1 MTGELPSRSTD
12 ERPTIVRHAVIVA
25 ATLMALL
32 LYLDRFAIGI
42 AGEYIREDMRMT
54 QTQNSWFQSAFFWSY
69 ALCMVPAG
77 WFSDRYGARRML
89 TIYILAWSLFTG
101 LLGLSDAV
109 WQILALRLLF
119 GMAQAGAYPTAGGMI
134 RVWYPISSRG
144 VASSIVAL
152 GGRAGGVLAPILT
165 AWLIILFSHSADP
178 LQFDRSVVVS
188 DKAFLAAFPADPD
201 KSAQTPISRLISKF
215 PENIRT
221 QIRDARSSP
230 SDGAL
235 AAATCDRLIPEIA
248 ALLKQP
254 DLFSDVDVSNIKL
267 SSEAQELKQRQ
278 ASGERLPEIDAIRL
292 NRLIVEAAFPGS
304 IKRFRGIGW
313 RPTMIAYGLFG
324 IAIALVFVFVLR
336 DTPQQHP
343 WCNDAERRLIDGD
356 SPEGAA
362 GSEPQSPPFPLLPM
376 LTNIG
381 LWGNSLMQLF
391 TNIGWLFVM
400 TTLPRYLEKV
410 HGVSL
415 AGQAV
420 MTAIPTAAGILGMY
434 LGGWWT
440 DLATRFAGRKWG
452 RRLPV
457 LATRFTAGLG
467 YLACVLLSAFVQPG
481 SSNTWLPWAYV
492 AALCLMAFSVDMG
505 NPAVWGYAQ
514 DVGGKY
520 TGSILGW
527 ANMWGNLGAAIAPI
541 IYNRV
546 LGEKPDAMQW
556 TLMFGVCLLAFVLSG
571 VCSLV
576 MDSTK
581 PLTQPNEPS
590 ATLA

>member
-1 MTGELPSRSTD
+1 VTGELPSIQAD

-77 WFSDRYGARRML
+77 WLSDRFGARWML

-109 WQILALRLLF
+109 WQILALRLVF
-119 GMAQAGAYPTAGGMI
+119 GMAQAGAYPTAGAMI

-165 AWLIILFSHSADP
+165 AWLIIFFSQNADP
-178 LQFDRSVVVS
+178 MTFDQSTIVS
-188 DKAFLAAFPADPD
+188 EKAFLAAFRGESATSRSAPIQRLLSKLPD
-201 KSAQTPISRLISKF
+201 DLRTSLAEVTPVESHSAQAGDQLV
-215 PENIRT
+215 E
-221 QIRDARSSP
+221 QI
-230 SDGAL
+230 G
-235 AAATCDRLIPEIA
+235 E
-248 ALLKQP
+248 LLKQP
-254 DLFSDVDVSNIKL
+254 DLFAGVDVSKIKL
-267 SSEAQELKQRQ
+267 SSEAQELQKRQ
-278 ASGERLPEIDAIRL
+278 TAGTQLTTDDALRL
-292 NRLIVEAAFPGS
+292 NRLILEASFPGS
-304 IKRFRGIGW
+304 IKRFRAIGW
-313 RPTMIAYGLFG
+313 RPTMIAYGLVG
-324 IAIALVFVFVLR
+324 LVVAACFVLVSR
-336 DTPQQHP
+336 DSPQSHP
-343 WCNDAERRLIDGD
+343 WCNHAERRLIEDD
-356 SPEGAA
+356 SQQGHSAT
-362 GSEPQSPPFPLLPM
+362 EPQNPPFPLLPM
-376 LTNIG
+376 LTNVG

-467 YLACVLLSAFVQPG
+467 YGICVILSAFVSPEG
-481 SSNTWLPWAYV
+481 SANWLPWAYV
-492 AALCLMAFSVDMG
+492 GALCLMAFSVDMG

-541 IYNRV
+541 IYNRI

-556 TLMFGVCLLAFVLSG
+556 TLMFGVCLIAFVLSG
-571 VCSLV
+571 LCSLV

-581 PLTQPNEPS
+581 PLSQT
-590 ATLA
+590 

>member
-1 MTGELPSRSTD
+1 MPGELPSTV
-12 ERPTIVRHAVIVA
+12 ERPTMVRHAVIVA

-77 WFSDRYGARRML
+77 WFSDRFGARRML

-101 LLGLSDAV
+101 LLGLSSAV
-109 WQILALRLLF
+109 WQILGLRLLF

-165 AWLIILFSHSADP
+165 AWLIILFSQSADP
-178 LQFDRSVVVS
+178 MQFDRSTIVS
-188 DKAFLAAFPADPD
+188 DKAFLAALQDAPGT
-201 KSAQTPISRLISKF
+201 SAATPINQLLLRF
-215 PENIRT
+215 PEGIRT
-221 QIRDARSSP
+221 EIREARSSP
-230 SDGAL
+230 ADGAR

-248 ALLKQP
+248 ALLKKP
-254 DLFSDVDVSNIKL
+254 DLFSGVDVSNIKL
-267 SSEAQELKQRQ
+267 SSEAQELRQRQ
-278 ASGERLPEIDAIRL
+278 ASGSPLTEIDAIRL
-292 NRLIVEAAFPGS
+292 NRLIVESAFPGS

-313 RPTMIAYGLFG
+313 RPTMIAYGLCG
-324 IAIALVFVFVLR
+324 IAVALLFVFVLR
-336 DTPQQHP
+336 DSPQQHH
-343 WCNDAERRLIDGD
+343 WCNEAERRLIDGD
-356 SPEGAA
+356 STGNAA
-362 GSEPQSPPFPLLPM
+362 ATEPHSPPFPLLPM
-376 LTNIG
+376 LTNVG

-467 YLACVLLSAFVQPG
+467 YLVCVLLSAFVQPD
-481 SSNTWLPWAYV
+481 SSNYWLPWAYV
-492 AALCLMAFSVDMG
+492 GALCLMAFSVDMG

-527 ANMWGNLGAAIAPI
+527 ANMWGNLGAAVAPI

-571 VCSLV
+571 LCSLV

-581 PLTQPNEPS
+581 PLAQT
-590 ATLA
+590 

>member
-1 MTGELPSRSTD
+1 MTGELPSTSTG
-12 ERPTIVRHAVIVA
+12 EHPTIIRHVVIVA

-77 WFSDRYGARRML
+77 WFSDRFGARRML

-101 LLGLSDAV
+101 LLGLSEAV

-165 AWLIILFSHSADP
+165 AWLIILFSHGADP
-178 LQFDRSVVVS
+178 RQFDRSAIVN
-188 DKAFLAAFPADPD
+188 DKAFVAALQTGPD
-201 KSAQTPISRLISKF
+201 TSTANPINRLLSKF
-215 PENIRT
+215 PESIRNEVREA
-221 QIRDARSSP
+221 QSSP
-230 SDGAL
+230 SDGDR

-248 ALLKQP
+248 GILKEP
-254 DLFSDVDVSNIKL
+254 DLFSGVNVSNIKL
-267 SSEAQELKQRQ
+267 PAEAVELRQRQ
-278 ASGERLPEIDAIRL
+278 ASGGSFTENDVIRL
-292 NRLIVEAAFPGS
+292 NRLIVESAFPGS

-313 RPTMIAYGLFG
+313 RPTMIAYGLVG
-324 IAIALVFVFVLR
+324 IAVALVFVFVLR
-336 DTPQQHP
+336 DSPQQHP

-356 SPEGAA
+356 STGIAA
-362 GSEPQSPPFPLLPM
+362 AKEPQSPPFPLLPM
-376 LTNIG
+376 LTNVG

-440 DLATRFAGRKWG
+440 DLATRFTGRKWG

-467 YLACVLLSAFVQPG
+467 YLVCVLLSAFVQPG
-481 SSNTWLPWAYV
+481 SSNSWLPWAYV

-546 LGEKPDAMQW
+546 LGEKPDATQW

-571 VCSLV
+571 LCSLV

-581 PLTQPNEPS
+581 PLAQT
-590 ATLA
+590 